1 MTELYVCNVNES
13 DHDIDIDALAQRLS
27 AYRRKRIS
35 SCRVAHDRLLSAAA
49 GYLLALALS
58 RHGFV
63 ESALHYAVGEH
74 GKPYFTDCPLHFNVS
89 HSGKFAVCALS
100 DERVGVDVQEF
111 VPCRMHLAHRMF
123 SREKFNELA
132 MSREPDDLFT
142 LFWAEAEARG
152 KYDGRGLAGM
162 KSTEG
167 HLWSAVF
174 DRHAFALCGPEF
186 DGELIHVP
194 L

>member
-74 GKPYFTDCPLHFNVS
+74 GKPYFTD
-89 HSGKFAVCALS
+89 
-100 DERVGVDVQEF
+100 
-111 VPCRMHLAHRMF
+111 VPCTSMCPIPANSPYVRCL
-123 SREKFNELA
+123 
-132 MSREPDDLFT
+132 MS
-142 LFWAEAEARG
+142 A
-152 KYDGRGLAGM
+152 
-162 KSTEG
+162 
-167 HLWSAVF
+167 SAWMCRSSF
-174 DRHAFALCGPEF
+174 PAACT
-186 DGELIHVP
+186 
-194 L
+194 